1 MAEDTRDGQGRFLK
15 GNPGGPGN
23 PRASKVDEL
32 RRAALEAT
40 SPARVSALMRRL
52 YLIGMRAQDDA
63 AAVAA
68 IKLYLER
75 TVGKAPLEV
84 NVHARYEEFRELLV
98 RYVQDP
104 VIRSR
109 LDELGAG
116 PRP

>member
-1 MAEDTRDGQGRFLK
+1 VETRDRGGRFLK

-23 PRASKVDEL
+23 PRGSKVDEL

-40 SPARVSALMRRL
+40 SPAKVSALMRRL
-52 YLIGMRAQDDA
+52 YLIGMRAEDEA
-63 AAVAA
+63 TSVAA

-84 NVHARYEEFRELLV
+84 TVHARYEEFRELLV
-98 RYVQDP
+98 RYNQDP

-116 PRP
+116 PPP